1 MKLSDFMSD
10 ILLKTTGKI
19 IGYFN
24 AYKGSRPAF
33 HGEHVVIV
41 RGISR
46 DKIEIENMESKLAEL
61 KDLLQAREVD
71 VLSDA
76 GKNFVEKV
84 DSYIRED
91 GESVDTAPDSGG
103 LLRMKEQLETMGLHV
118 EYKLFLM
125 PNVGAF
131 VAIWKDKSGFG
142 PLYVEVTA
150 SEREEIDN

>member
-1 MKLSDFMSD
+1 MSD
-10 ILLKTTGKI
+10 ILLKTTGQI

-61 KDLLQAREVD
+61 EDLLKAREVD

>member
-1 MKLSDFMSD
+1 MSD
-10 ILLKTTGKI
+10 ILLKTTGQI

-46 DKIEIENMESKLAEL
+46 DKIEIEDMESKLAEL
-61 KDLLQAREVD
+61 EDLLQAREVD

>member
-1 MKLSDFMSD
+1 MSE
-10 ILLKTTGKI
+10 ILPKITGQI
-19 IGYFN
+19 IGHFN
-24 AYKGSRPAF
+24 AFKGSRPAF
-33 HGEHVVIV
+33 HGEHTLIV

-46 DKIEIENMESKLAEL
+46 DKIEIEEMEPKLAEL
-61 KDLLQAREVD
+61 EDILKAREVD

-84 DSYIRED
+84 DSYIRD
-91 GESVDTAPDSGG
+91 AESIDTAPDSGG
-103 LLRMKEQLETMGLHV
+103 LLRMKEQLEAMGLHV

-125 PNVGAF
+125 PYAGAF

-150 SEREEIDN
+150 SEREETDNDMK

>member
-1 MKLSDFMSD
+1 MSD
-10 ILLKTTGKI
+10 ILLKTTGQI

-46 DKIEIENMESKLAEL
+46 DKIEIENMEAKLAEL
-61 KDLLQAREVD
+61 EDLLQAREVD

>member
-1 MKLSDFMSD
+1 MSD
-10 ILLKTTGKI
+10 VLLKTTGQI
-19 IGYFN
+19 IGHFN

-46 DKIEIENMESKLAEL
+46 DAIEIDEMEDKISELESILHAEE
-61 KDLLQAREVD
+61 AD
-71 VLSDA
+71 VMSDD
-76 GKNFVEKV
+76 GKEFVEKV
-84 DSYIRED
+84 DSYIRDAEAA
-91 GESVDTAPDSGG
+91 DTAPDNGG
-103 LLRMKEQLETMGLHV
+103 ILKMKEQLEAMGLHV

-150 SEREEIDN
+150 SERGDNEEI

>member
-1 MKLSDFMSD
+1 MSD

-46 DKIEIENMESKLAEL
+46 DKIEIEGMEAKLAEL
-61 KDLLQAREVD
+61 EDLLKAREVD

>member
-1 MKLSDFMSD
+1 MSD
-10 ILLKTTGKI
+10 ILLKTTGQV
-19 IGYFN
+19 IGHFN

-46 DKIEIENMESKLAEL
+46 DPIEIDEMGTKLAEL
-61 KDLLQAREVD
+61 EDILQ
-71 VLSDA
+71 
-76 GKNFVEKV
+76 
-84 DSYIRED
+84 DSYIRD
-91 GESVDTAPDSGG
+91 AESFDTAPDSGG
-103 LLRMKEQLETMGLHV
+103 LLKMKEQLESMGLNV

-150 SEREEIDN
+150 SERGETEDI

>member
-1 MKLSDFMSD
+1 MSD

-19 IGYFN
+19 IGFFN

-46 DKIEIENMESKLAEL
+46 DKIEIEDMEAKLAEL
-61 KDLLQAREVD
+61 EDLLQAREVD